1 MEPGT
6 CYCYQCGQRMVR
18 LYWDEYQYKGHVLVN
33 RKIRQYKEVR
43 FCGWNCMRA
52 FEKGEPRKVEDENR
66 KSYRKN

>member
-1 MEPGT
+1 
-6 CYCYQCGQRMVR
+6 MVR

-52 FEKGEPRKVEDENR
+52 FEKGEPRKGEEDEVE
-66 KSYRKN
+66 